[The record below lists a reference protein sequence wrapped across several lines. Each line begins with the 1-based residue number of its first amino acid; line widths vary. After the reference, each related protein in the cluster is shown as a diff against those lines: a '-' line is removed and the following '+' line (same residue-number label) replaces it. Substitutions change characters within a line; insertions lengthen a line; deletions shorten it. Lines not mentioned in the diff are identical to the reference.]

1 MHTKD
6 FSVSALWDTNI
17 HKKHSYE
24 NIQVIAREERVRWM
38 NEIGEF
44 KKMYLDILV
53 EKAITSLAKLIKGLI
68 PRTYSQVHI

>member
-1 MHTKD
+1 MRTYRW
-6 FSVSALWDTNI
+6 LL
-17 HKKHSYE
+17 
-24 NIQVIAREERVRWM
+24 ERRGVRRM
-38 NEIGEF
+38 NEIGEL